1 MYMYSLIM
9 TSQHMHHTLGF
20 SAAITAALWRAREL
34 QQKLLFAEPR
44 GLEETCDAVLHVH
57 QLVVYTPNK
66 RMQSRKTFFQMF
78 ERYAPA
84 MAYFLLLG
92 TQCVHVRGKIRKQ

>member
-57 QLVVYTPNK
+57 QLVVYTPNSAGK
-66 RMQSRKTFFQMF
+66 VANHTF
-78 ERYAPA
+78 E
-84 MAYFLLLG
+84 
-92 TQCVHVRGKIRKQ
+92 VRKIRPSDGLFCHSAIAF